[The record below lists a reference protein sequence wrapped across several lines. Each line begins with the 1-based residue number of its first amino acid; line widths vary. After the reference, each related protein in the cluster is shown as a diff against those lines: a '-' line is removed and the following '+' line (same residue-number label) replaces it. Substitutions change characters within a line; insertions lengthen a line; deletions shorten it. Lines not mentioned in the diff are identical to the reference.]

1 MEALVPLAGYNIIII
16 DMLMTQTWRWY
27 GPNDPVTL
35 SDVSQAGAT
44 GIVNAL
50 HQIPNG
56 EVWSLQEIQKRKNE
70 IENAGLTW
78 DVVESLPV
86 HEKIKTRTGDF
97 KQIIENYKLSMKNL
111 ASCGVYVI
119 CYNFMPILDWTRTR
133 LDMPMEDGS
142 LALEFNA
149 LELRVFDLHILK
161 REGAEQDYTTDEMD
175 QAKDQFIKLTSSEIQ
190 RISDNILKGLPGSEE
205 GYSMDEFKAMLDTYK
220 GIDADQLRSHLVKFL
235 EEIIPLADQ
244 LGIRMC
250 IHPDDPPFSLLGLP
264 RVVSTQSDYQY
275 IFNQVTS
282 LSNGITFCTGSLGV
296 RADNDLP
303 AIFDVFADRVHF
315 LHLRSTK
322 RDIEGN
328 FFEADHLTGDV
339 DMFEIITRVIKEQ
352 RRRASEKREDL
363 SIPMRPDHGH
373 QMLDDLIKPK
383 INPGYSAIGR
393 LRGLAE
399 LRGLEWGINK
409 MI

>member
-1 MEALVPLAGYNIIII
+1 MK
-16 DMLMTQTWRWY
+16 MTQTLRWY
-27 GPNDPVTL
+27 GPNDPVSL
-35 SDVSQAGAT
+35 MDVRQAGAT

-50 HQIPNG
+50 HHIPNG
-56 EVWSLQEIQKRKNE
+56 DIWSVQEIQKRKDE
-70 IENAGLTW
+70 IEMAGLSW

-86 HEKIKTRTGDF
+86 HEKIKTRTADF
-97 KQIIENYKLSMKNL
+97 QQIIENYKVSMQNL
-111 ASCGVYVI
+111 AYCGVYVI

-133 LDMPMEDGS
+133 LDMPLENGS

-149 LELRVFDLHILK
+149 SELRVFDLQILK
-161 REGAEQDYTTDEMD
+161 REGAEKDYSSAEVE
-175 QAKDQFIKLTSSEIQ
+175 QAKRKFKNLSLSGIK
-190 RISDNILKGLPGSEE
+190 RISDNVLKGLPGSEE
-205 GYSMDEFKAMLDTYK
+205 GYSMEEFNALLDTYN
-220 GIDADQLRSHLVKFL
+220 GIDGDQLRSNLVQFL
-235 EEIIPLADQ
+235 EEIIPLAES

-250 IHPDDPPFSLLGLP
+250 IHPDDPPFTLLGLP
-264 RVVSTQSDYQY
+264 RVVSTMADYQH
-275 IFNQVTS
+275 IFDQVPP

-296 RADNDLP
+296 RSDNDLP
-303 AIFDVFADRVHF
+303 AIFDAFADRVHF

-322 RDIEGN
+322 RDAQGN
-328 FFEADHLTGDV
+328 FFEADHLSGDV
-339 DMFEIITRVIKEQ
+339 DMFDIITRVIKEQ
-352 RRRASEKREDL
+352 RRRASEKREDT

-373 QMLDDLIKPK
+373 QMLDDLLKPK

>member
-1 MEALVPLAGYNIIII
+1 MK
-16 DMLMTQTWRWY
+16 MTQTWRWY
-27 GPNDPVTL
+27 GPKDPVSL
-35 SDVSQAGAT
+35 SDVRQAGAT

-50 HQIPNG
+50 HHIPNG
-56 EVWSLQEIQKRKNE
+56 DIWSVEEIQKRKDE
-70 IENAGLTW
+70 IEKAGLTW

-86 HEKIKTRTGDF
+86 HEKIKTRTSDF
-97 KQIIENYKLSMKNL
+97 QQIIENYKVSMENL

-133 LDMPMEDGS
+133 LDMPLEDGS

-149 LELRVFDLHILK
+149 SELRVFDLHILN
-161 REGAEQDYTTDEMD
+161 RVGAEKDYSAEEIV
-175 QAKDQFIKLTSSEIQ
+175 QAKNQFASLSSSDIQ
-190 RISDNILKGLPGSEE
+190 RISDNMLKGLPGSEE
-205 GYSMDEFKAMLDTYK
+205 GYSMEEFKAMLDTYK
-220 GIDADQLRSHLVKFL
+220 GIDADQLRSHLVQFL
-235 EEIIPLADQ
+235 AEIIPLAEK

-250 IHPDDPPFSLLGLP
+250 IHPDDPPFTLLGLP
-264 RVVSTQSDYQY
+264 RVVSTREDYQY
-275 IFNQVTS
+275 IFDQVPP

-303 AIFDVFADRVHF
+303 AIFDAFADRVHF

-322 RDIEGN
+322 RDAEGN
-328 FFEADHLTGDV
+328 FYEADHLTGDV

-352 RRRASEKREDL
+352 RRRHAEKREDA

-373 QMLDDLIKPK
+373 QMLDDLVKPK

-393 LRGLAE
+393 LKGLAE

-409 MI
+409 MV

>member
-1 MEALVPLAGYNIIII
+1 MK
-16 DMLMTQTWRWY
+16 MTQTWRWY
-27 GPNDPVTL
+27 GPNDPVSL
-35 SDVSQAGAT
+35 SDVRQAGAT

-50 HQIPNG
+50 HHIPNG
-56 EVWSLQEIQKRKNE
+56 DIWSVQEIQKRKDE
-70 IENAGLTW
+70 IENAGLSW

-97 KQIIENYKLSMKNL
+97 EQIIENYKRSMKNL
-111 ASCGVYVI
+111 AACGVYVI

-133 LDMPMEDGS
+133 LDMPLEDGS

-149 LELRVFDLHILK
+149 SELRVFDLFILK
-161 REGAEQDYTTDEMD
+161 REGAEKDYTT
-175 QAKDQFIKLTSSEIQ
+175 KEIEEANNKFNNLEQ
-190 RISDNILKGLPGSEE
+190 SDIERISDNMLKGLPGSEE
-205 GYSMDEFKAMLDTYK
+205 GYSMEEFKAMLDTYT
-220 GIDADQLRSHLVKFL
+220 GIDADQLRSHLVQFL
-235 EEIIPLADQ
+235 EEIIPLAEE

-250 IHPDDPPFSLLGLP
+250 IHPDDPPFTLLGLP
-264 RVVSTQSDYQY
+264 RVVSTQEDYQY
-275 IFNQVTS
+275 IFDQVPS

-303 AIFDVFADRVHF
+303 AIFDAFADRVHF

-322 RDIEGN
+322 RDAEGN
-328 FFEADHLTGDV
+328 FYEADHLTGDV

-352 RRRASEKREDL
+352 RRRHVQKREDA

-373 QMLDDLIKPK
+373 QMLDDLVKPK

>member
-1 MEALVPLAGYNIIII
+1 
-16 DMLMTQTWRWY
+16 MTQTWRWY
-27 GPNDPVTL
+27 GPNDPVSL
-35 SDVSQAGAT
+35 LDVRQAGAT

-50 HQIPNG
+50 HHIPNG
-56 EVWSLQEIQKRKNE
+56 DIWSVEEIQKRKNE
-70 IENAGLTW
+70 IEKAGLTW

-86 HEKIKTRTGDF
+86 HEKIKTRTEDF
-97 KQIIENYKLSMKNL
+97 EQIIENYKQSMKNL
-111 ASCGVYVI
+111 AACSVYVI

-133 LDMPMEDGS
+133 LDMPLEDGS
-142 LALEFNA
+142 LALEYNA
-149 LELRVFDLHILK
+149 LELRVFDLHILQ
-161 REGAEQDYTTDEMD
+161 REGAQQDYTPQEIE
-175 QAKDQFIKLTSSEIQ
+175 QAKKQFEDLEASDIQ
-190 RISDNILKGLPGSEE
+190 RISDNMLKGLPGSEE
-205 GYSMDEFKAMLDTYK
+205 GYSMEEFKTMLDTYK

-235 EEIIPLADQ
+235 EEIIPLAEQ

-264 RVVSTQSDYQY
+264 RIMSTRSDYQY
-275 IFNQVTS
+275 IFDQVTP

-296 RADNDLP
+296 RVDNDLP
-303 AIFDVFADRVHF
+303 AIFDAFADRVHF

-322 RDIEGN
+322 RDAQGN

-339 DMFEIITRVIKEQ
+339 DMFEIITRVIREQ
-352 RRRASEKREDL
+352 RRRVAENRQDA

-373 QMLDDLIKPK
+373 QMLDDLVKPK

>member
-1 MEALVPLAGYNIIII
+1 MK
-16 DMLMTQTWRWY
+16 QTWRWY
-27 GPNDPVTL
+27 GPNDPVSL
-35 SDVSQAGAT
+35 LDVKQAGAT

-50 HQIPNG
+50 HHIPNG
-56 EVWSLQEIQKRKNE
+56 EIWSVKEIQKRKNE
-70 IENAGLTW
+70 IEKAGLTW

-86 HEKIKTRTGDF
+86 HEKIKTRTQDF
-97 KQIIENYKLSMKNL
+97 KLIIQNYKQSMKNL
-111 ASCGVYVI
+111 ATCGVHVI

-133 LDMPMEDGS
+133 LDMPLENGS
-142 LALEFNA
+142 LALEYNA
-149 LELRVFDLHILK
+149 SELRVFDLHIIQ
-161 REGAEQDYTTDEMD
+161 REGAEQDYTKEEIE
-175 QAKDQFIKLTSSEIQ
+175 QAKNHFKDLESSDIK
-190 RISDNILKGLPGSEE
+190 RISDNMLKGLPGSEE
-205 GYSMDEFKAMLDTYK
+205 GYSMDEFKIMLDTYK

-264 RVVSTQSDYQY
+264 RIMSTQSDYQY
-275 IFNQVTS
+275 IFDRVTPI
-282 LSNGITFCTGSLGV
+282 SNGITFCTGSLGV

-303 AIFDVFADRVHF
+303 AIFDAFADRIHF

-322 RDIEGN
+322 RDARGN

-352 RRRASEKREDL
+352 RRRVFENRHDA

-373 QMLDDLIKPK
+373 QMLDDLVKPK

-393 LRGLAE
+393 LKGLAE

-409 MI
+409 MIR

>member
-1 MEALVPLAGYNIIII
+1 MK
-16 DMLMTQTWRWY
+16 MTQTWRWY
-27 GPNDPVTL
+27 GPNDPVSL
-35 SDVSQAGAT
+35 SDVRQAGAT

-50 HQIPNG
+50 HLIPNG
-56 EVWSLQEIQKRKNE
+56 DIWSVQEIQKRKDE
-70 IENAGLTW
+70 IENAGLSW

-97 KQIIENYKLSMKNL
+97 EQIIENYKRSMKNL
-111 ASCGVYVI
+111 AACGVYVI

-133 LDMPMEDGS
+133 LDMPLEDGS

-149 LELRVFDLHILK
+149 SELRVFDLFILK
-161 REGAEQDYTTDEMD
+161 REGAEKDYTT
-175 QAKDQFIKLTSSEIQ
+175 KEIEEANNKFKNLEQ
-190 RISDNILKGLPGSEE
+190 SDIERISDNMLKGLPGSEE
-205 GYSMDEFKAMLDTYK
+205 GYSMEEFKAMLDTYT
-220 GIDADQLRSHLVKFL
+220 GIDADQLRSNLVQFL
-235 EEIIPLADQ
+235 EEIIPLAEE

-250 IHPDDPPFSLLGLP
+250 IHPDDPPFTLLGLP
-264 RVVSTQSDYQY
+264 RVVSTQEDYQY
-275 IFNQVTS
+275 IFDQVPS

-303 AIFDVFADRVHF
+303 AIFDAFADRVHF

-322 RDIEGN
+322 RNAEGN
-328 FFEADHLTGDV
+328 FYEADHLTGDV

-352 RRRASEKREDL
+352 RRRHVQKREDA

-373 QMLDDLIKPK
+373 QMLDDLVKPK

>member
-1 MEALVPLAGYNIIII
+1 MK
-16 DMLMTQTWRWY
+16 MTQTWRWY
-27 GPNDPVTL
+27 GPNDPVSL
-35 SDVSQAGAT
+35 MDVKQAGAT

-50 HQIPNG
+50 HHIPNG
-56 EVWSLQEIQKRKNE
+56 DIWSVEEIQKRKYE
-70 IENAGLTW
+70 IEASGLSW

-86 HEKIKTRTGDF
+86 HEKIKTRTANF
-97 KQIIENYKLSMKNL
+97 QQIIENYKVSMQNL
-111 ASCGVYVI
+111 ASCGVNVI

-133 LDMPMEDGS
+133 LDKLMEDGS

-149 LELRVFDLHILK
+149 SELRVFDLQILQ
-161 REGAEQDYTTDEMD
+161 REGAENYYTFAEIEE
-175 QAKDQFIKLTSSEIQ
+175 AKNLFQKISSSDIQ
-190 RISDNILKGLPGSEE
+190 RISDNVLKGLPGSEE
-205 GYSMDEFKAMLDTYK
+205 GYSMEEFKAMLDTYK
-220 GIDADQLRSHLVKFL
+220 GIDGDQLRSHLVQFL
-235 EEIIPLADQ
+235 EEIIPLAES

-264 RVVSTQSDYQY
+264 RVVSTKDDYQY
-275 IFNQVTS
+275 IFDQVPS

-296 RADNDLP
+296 RADNDLS
-303 AIFDVFADRVHF
+303 AIFDAFADRVHF

-322 RDIEGN
+322 RDAQGN
-328 FFEADHLTGDV
+328 FFEADHLIGDV

-352 RRRASEKREDL
+352 RRRVIEKREDA

-373 QMLDDLIKPK
+373 QMLDDLVKPK

>member
-1 MEALVPLAGYNIIII
+1 MK
-16 DMLMTQTWRWY
+16 MTQTWRWY
-27 GPNDPVTL
+27 GPKDPVSL
-35 SDVSQAGAT
+35 SDVRQSGAT

-50 HQIPNG
+50 HHIPNG
-56 EVWSLQEIQKRKNE
+56 DIWSVEEIQKRKDE
-70 IENAGLTW
+70 IEKAGLTW

-86 HEKIKTRTGDF
+86 HEKIKTRTSDF
-97 KQIIENYKLSMKNL
+97 QQIIENYKVSMENL

-133 LDMPMEDGS
+133 LDMPLEDGS

-149 LELRVFDLHILK
+149 SELRVFDLHILN
-161 REGAEQDYTTDEMD
+161 RVGAEKDYSAEEIV
-175 QAKDQFIKLTSSEIQ
+175 QAKNQFASLSPSDIQ
-190 RISDNILKGLPGSEE
+190 RISDNMLKGLPGSEE
-205 GYSMDEFKAMLDTYK
+205 GYSMEEFKAMLDTYK
-220 GIDADQLRSHLVKFL
+220 GIDADQLRSHLVQFL
-235 EEIIPLADQ
+235 AEIIPLAEK

-250 IHPDDPPFSLLGLP
+250 IHPDDPPFTLLGLP
-264 RVVSTQSDYQY
+264 RVVSTREDYQY
-275 IFNQVTS
+275 IFDQVPP

-303 AIFDVFADRVHF
+303 AIFDAFADRVHF

-322 RDIEGN
+322 RDAEGN
-328 FFEADHLTGDV
+328 FYEADHLTGDV

-352 RRRASEKREDL
+352 RRRYAEKREDA

-373 QMLDDLIKPK
+373 QMLDDLVKPK

-393 LRGLAE
+393 LKGLAE

-409 MI
+409 MV

>member
-1 MEALVPLAGYNIIII
+1 MK
-16 DMLMTQTWRWY
+16 MTQTWRWY
-27 GPNDPVTL
+27 GPNDPVSL
-35 SDVSQAGAT
+35 SDVRQAGAT

-50 HQIPNG
+50 HLIPNG
-56 EVWSLQEIQKRKNE
+56 DIWSVQEIQKRKDE
-70 IENAGLTW
+70 IENAGLSW

-97 KQIIENYKLSMKNL
+97 EQIIENYKRSMKNL
-111 ASCGVYVI
+111 AACGVYVI

-133 LDMPMEDGS
+133 LDMPLEDGS
-142 LALEFNA
+142 LTLEFNA
-149 LELRVFDLHILK
+149 SELRAFDLFILK
-161 REGAEQDYTTDEMD
+161 REGAEKDYTT
-175 QAKDQFIKLTSSEIQ
+175 KEIEEANNKFKNLEQ
-190 RISDNILKGLPGSEE
+190 SDIERISDNMLKGLPGSEE
-205 GYSMDEFKAMLDTYK
+205 GYSMEEFKAMLDTYT
-220 GIDADQLRSHLVKFL
+220 GIDADQLRSHLVQFL
-235 EEIIPLADQ
+235 EEIIPLAEE

-250 IHPDDPPFSLLGLP
+250 IHPDDPPFTLLGLP
-264 RVVSTQSDYQY
+264 RVVSTQEDYQY
-275 IFNQVTS
+275 IFDQVPS

-303 AIFDVFADRVHF
+303 AIFDAFADRVHF

-322 RDIEGN
+322 RNAEGN
-328 FFEADHLTGDV
+328 FYEADHLTGDV

-352 RRRASEKREDL
+352 RRRHVQKREDA

-373 QMLDDLIKPK
+373 QMLDDLVKPK

>member
-1 MEALVPLAGYNIIII
+1 MK
-16 DMLMTQTWRWY
+16 MTQTWRWY
-27 GPNDPVTL
+27 GPNDPVSL
-35 SDVSQAGAT
+35 SDVKQAGAT

-50 HQIPNG
+50 HHIPNG
-56 EVWSLQEIQKRKNE
+56 DIWSVEEIQKRKNE
-70 IENAGLTW
+70 IEAAGLSW

-86 HEKIKTRTGDF
+86 HEKIKTRSSDF
-97 KQIIENYKLSMKNL
+97 RQIIDNYKVSMQNL

-133 LDMPMEDGS
+133 LDMPVEDGS

-149 LELRVFDLHILK
+149 SELRIFDLLILK
-161 REGAEQDYTTDEMD
+161 REGAEKDYSPREIEEASD
-175 QAKDQFIKLTSSEIQ
+175 KYKKLSQSDIQ
-190 RISDNILKGLPGSEE
+190 RISDNMLKGLPGSEE
-205 GYSMDEFKAMLDTYK
+205 GYSMEEFKAMLNTYK
-220 GIDADQLRSHLVKFL
+220 GISADQLRSHLVQFL
-235 EEIIPLADQ
+235 SEIIPLAEK

-250 IHPDDPPFSLLGLP
+250 IHPDDPPFTLLGLP
-264 RVVSTQSDYQY
+264 RVVSTQEDYQY
-275 IFNQVTS
+275 LFDQIPS
-282 LSNGITFCTGSLGV
+282 ISNGITFCTGSLGV
-296 RADNDLP
+296 REDNDLP
-303 AIFDVFADRVHF
+303 AIFDAFADRVHF

-322 RDIEGN
+322 RDDRGN
-328 FFEADHLTGDV
+328 FYEADHLTGDV

-352 RRRASEKREDL
+352 RRRLAENREDA

-399 LRGLEWGINK
+399 LRGLEWGIDK

>member
-1 MEALVPLAGYNIIII
+1 MK
-16 DMLMTQTWRWY
+16 MTQTWRWY
-27 GPNDPVTL
+27 GPKDPVSL
-35 SDVSQAGAT
+35 SDVRQAGAT

-50 HQIPNG
+50 HHIPNG
-56 EVWSLQEIQKRKNE
+56 DIWSVEEIQKRKDE
-70 IENAGLTW
+70 IEKAGLTW

-86 HEKIKTRTGDF
+86 HEKIKTRTSDF
-97 KQIIENYKLSMKNL
+97 QQIIENYKVSMENL

-133 LDMPMEDGS
+133 LDMPLEDGS

-149 LELRVFDLHILK
+149 SELRVFDLHTLN
-161 REGAEQDYTTDEMD
+161 RVGAEKDYSAEEIV
-175 QAKDQFIKLTSSEIQ
+175 QAKNQFASLSPSDIQ
-190 RISDNILKGLPGSEE
+190 RISDNMLKGLPGSEE
-205 GYSMDEFKAMLDTYK
+205 GYSMEEFKAMLDTYK
-220 GIDADQLRSHLVKFL
+220 GIDADQLRSHLVQFL
-235 EEIIPLADQ
+235 AEIIPLAEK

-250 IHPDDPPFSLLGLP
+250 IHPDDPPFTLLGLP
-264 RVVSTQSDYQY
+264 RVVSTREDYQY
-275 IFNQVTS
+275 IFDQVPP

-303 AIFDVFADRVHF
+303 AIFDAFADRVHF

-322 RDIEGN
+322 RDAEGN
-328 FFEADHLTGDV
+328 FYEADHLTGDV

-352 RRRASEKREDL
+352 RRRYAEKREDA

-373 QMLDDLIKPK
+373 QMLDDLVKPK

-393 LRGLAE
+393 LKGLAE

-409 MI
+409 MV